1 MAKDKKK
8 YWIPLSLLLFIVYTF
23 VAARP
28 IPVETILVPRWLSS
42 LESNYPVS
50 LESGGA
56 RAEPS
61 EAEALLPFKLANH
74 FGYVDSRG
82 GFSIN
87 RIREGYVS
95 LSEEYWAEYEAV
107 PESVTVFDPRN
118 KPMVRI
124 DRPGGYPFFLDKRI
138 FIINDEQ
145 NSLSLVDSSGEIRWV
160 HDFAA
165 PVTDVDAAA
174 GLVLAGSLD
183 GTVEVLG
190 EGGERLFFFEPGGS
204 RLSAILSCRIS
215 GDGSKLAIISGYD
228 DQRFLLLE
236 RFGDS
241 YKVSYHEFI
250 GDGFRRP
257 VHLAFID
264 HDNRVVFER
273 EEGVG
278 IYDIVTRNSLKVPL
292 DGSISAI
299 ESSGRDNLLFLITS
313 RPGGQHKLVAIRL
326 PGTIIMEAPFKSGD
340 SFLARRNSRLF
351 LGGGTTLAAF
361 DLDKR

>member
-1 MAKDKKK
+1 MAKNKKK

-42 LESNYPVS
+42 LESDYPVS
-50 LESGGA
+50 LESGGTT
-56 RAEPS
+56 AEPL
-61 EAEALLPFKLANH
+61 EEEVLLPFKLGSH
-74 FGYVDSRG
+74 FGYVDAQG
-82 GFSIN
+82 FFSIN
-87 RIREGYVS
+87 RVRKGYVS

-107 PESVTVFDPRN
+107 PETVAVFDPRER
-118 KPMVRI
+118 PMVRI
-124 DRPGGYPFFLDKRI
+124 DHPRGYPFFLDKRI
-138 FIINDEQ
+138 FVINDEQ

-165 PVTDVDAAA
+165 PVTDIDAAA

-183 GTVEVLG
+183 GAVELLG

-204 RLSAILSCRIS
+204 RLSVILSCRIS
-215 GDGSKLAIISGYD
+215 GDGSKLAIVSGYD

-236 RFGDS
+236 KFGDS

-250 GDGFRRP
+250 SDGFRRP
-257 VHLAFID
+257 VHLAFIGND
-264 HDNRVVFER
+264 SRIVFER
-273 EEGVG
+273 KEGIG
-278 IYDIVTRNSLKVPL
+278 IYDINTRNSLKIPL

-299 ESSGRDNLLFLITS
+299 ESSGKDNLFFIITS
-313 RPGGQHKLVAIRL
+313 KPGGQNKLVAIRL

-351 LGGGTTLAAF
+351 VGGGTTLAAF